1 MTYPYRR
8 DIFEYGVT
16 PLSQDMM
23 HCDRQ
28 RYETRPIPTIVPIV
42 DSLIY
47 EKNTRFQ
54 RDPKFCRSVHLMV

>member
-42 DSLIY
+42 DS
-47 EKNTRFQ
+47 
-54 RDPKFCRSVHLMV
+54 